1 MKKSLRRIIIA
12 VGSLA
17 LTASLTSC
25 ALLENEVDKIERS
38 FDGVPATMRTYDEE
52 GNMIDEVEGDS
63 FRITRDSKFDS
74 ADAEGNSNEDSSVLK
89 ISLGDSHISH
99 VGSSL
104 ILAEDGIVDVS
115 DELRSNQVSLQNFEE
130 GTPWLNDM
138 MRTYSDMWDG
148 KGRTIIVRSQSGQP
162 IAVFAGDSVETYA
175 TEVPKSTALNVDGM
189 YLFIYRADFTIYD
202 NELLE

>member
-1 MKKSLRRIIIA
+1 MKKSLRRIVVAI
-12 VGSLA
+12 GSLA

-25 ALLENEVDKIERS
+25 ALLENEGDKIERS

-63 FRITRDSKFDS
+63 FRITRDAKFDS
-74 ADAEGNSNEDSSVLK
+74 TDAEGNSNGDSSVLK

-115 DELRSNQVSLQNFEE
+115 D
-130 GTPWLNDM
+130 
-138 MRTYSDMWDG
+138 
-148 KGRTIIVRSQSGQP
+148 
-162 IAVFAGDSVETYA
+162 
-175 TEVPKSTALNVDGM
+175 
-189 YLFIYRADFTIYD
+189 
-202 NELLE
+202 